1 MSQLS
6 DLVDPSAISLD
17 ASAQDWRAAI
27 RLSGDLLV
35 STESTTSSYTDAM
48 IRTVEEHGPYIVI
61 APGFALAHA
70 RPDESVLRTALS
82 FVRLAEPIPF
92 GNEANDPVTLV
103 MALAAADASAHQSA
117 LAALAGVLA
126 DPTSRRELDTAS
138 TPAEV
143 LAALGADDAD
153 AAEGADTSTDA
164 DTDAGTDAATDA
176 GTESATSEPDADGTR
191 SATAVSTPAPA
202 TATATAPAP
211 APAPSAASAAS
222 ADATAGP
229 SALVDPDAVP
239 SKNLLL
245 TVCGNGLGTSL
256 FLKNT
261 AEQVLDR
268 WGWSSYLDIQA
279 TDTISAKGRAKE
291 ADVILTSGAIA
302 DTLGDVG
309 VRVEVIENFTSQAEI
324 DAVLRRVYAV

>member
-211 APAPSAASAAS
+211 APAPAPSAAS

-309 VRVEVIENFTSQAEI
+309 VRVEIIENFTSQAEI

>member
-6 DLVDPSAISLD
+6 DLVDPAAILLD
-17 ASAQDWRAAI
+17 APATDWREAI

-35 STESTTSSYTDAM
+35 SASATTPAYTDAM

-61 APGFALAHA
+61 TPGFALAHS
-70 RPDESVLRTALS
+70 RPDESVHRTAMS

-92 GNEANDPVTLV
+92 GHEANDPVTLV
-103 MALAAADASAHQSA
+103 MALAAADASAHQAA

-126 DPTSRRELDTAS
+126 DPEGRRALDEAA
-138 TPAEV
+138 TPGEV
-143 LAALGADDAD
+143 LAALGTGASADHGGATSPAPS
-153 AAEGADTSTDA
+153 AA
-164 DTDAGTDAATDA
+164 AGPPGAATP
-176 GTESATSEPDADGTR
+176 SA
-191 SATAVSTPAPA
+191 A
-202 TATATAPAP
+202 TATAT
-211 APAPSAASAAS
+211 
-222 ADATAGP
+222 
-229 SALVDPDAVP
+229 DPDAVP
-239 SKNLLL
+239 SKNLIL

-268 WGWSSYLDIQA
+268 WGWSPYLDIQA
-279 TDTISAKGRAKE
+279 TDTISAKGRAKD

-309 VRVEVIENFTSQAEI
+309 VPVEVVENFTSQAEI

>member
-6 DLVDPSAISLD
+6 DLVDPTAILLD
-17 ASAQDWRAAI
+17 APAQDWRAAI

-35 STESTTSSYTDAM
+35 SAGATTGSYTDAM

-70 RPDESVLRTALS
+70 RPDDSVLRTALS
-82 FVRLAEPIPF
+82 FVRLAEPVEF
-92 GNEANDPVTLV
+92 GNQANDPVTLV
-103 MALAAADASAHQSA
+103 MALAAADSSAHQAA

-126 DPTSRRELDTAS
+126 DPEGRRALDSAS
-138 TPAEV
+138 TPDEV
-143 LAALGADDAD
+143 LTALGAYGAAGSAD
-153 AAEGADTSTDA
+153 ART
-164 DTDAGTDAATDA
+164 AGTAQVA
-176 GTESATSEPDADGTR
+176 GTEGAPA
-191 SATAVSTPAPA
+191 SATAAAPAADPAP
-202 TATATAPAP
+202 TG
-211 APAPSAASAAS
+211 ASAV
-222 ADATAGP
+222 
-229 SALVDPDAVP
+229 VDPDAVP
-239 SKNLLL
+239 SKNLIL

-291 ADVILTSGAIA
+291 ADAILTSGAIA

-309 VRVEVIENFTSQAEI
+309 VRVEIIENFTSQAEI

>member
-143 LAALGADDAD
+143 LAALGADDTD

-211 APAPSAASAAS
+211 APAPSAAS